1 MSLQDAI
8 AIFGVLTTIITIV
21 YMLGQQSQKIAQS
34 AKDLDALFDNVR
46 LNKERLAELEKAFIR
61 TEQRVTFLE
70 DRVYGDETIARVRER

>member
-21 YMLGQQSQKIAQS
+21 YMLGQQAQKIAQS
-34 AKDLDALFDNVR
+34 SKDLDNLFDKVR
-46 LNKERLAELEKAFIR
+46 LNNERLSDLEKAFIR

-70 DRVYGDETIARVRER
+70 DRLYGDETIARVRER

>member
-8 AIFGVLTTIITIV
+8 AIFGALTTIITIV

>member
-46 LNKERLAELEKAFIR
+46 LNKERLSDLEKAFIR

>member
-46 LNKERLAELEKAFIR
+46 LNNERLSDLEKAFIR

>member
-21 YMLGQQSQKIAQS
+21 YMLGQQAQKIAQS
-34 AKDLDALFDNVR
+34 AKDLDALFDNDR
-46 LNKERLAELEKAFIR
+46 LNQERLSDLEKAFIR

>member
-46 LNKERLAELEKAFIR
+46 LNKERLADLEKAFIR

>member
-34 AKDLDALFDNVR
+34 AKELDALFDNVR
-46 LNKERLAELEKAFIR
+46 LNNERLSDLEKAFIR

-70 DRVYGDETIARVRER
+70 DRAYGDETIARVRER

>member
-21 YMLGQQSQKIAQS
+21 YMLGQQAQKIAQS
-34 AKDLDALFDNVR
+34 GKDLDALFDNVR
-46 LNKERLAELEKAFIR
+46 LNKERISDLEKAFIR

>member
-8 AIFGVLTTIITIV
+8 AIFGVLTTIVTIV
-21 YMLGQQSQKIAQS
+21 YMLGKQAEKIAQS
-34 AKDLDALFDNVR
+34 SKDLDNLFDKVR
-46 LNKERLAELEKAFIR
+46 INNERLSDLEKAFIR